1 MRGHA
6 ARGREGPY
14 HPTGLVRRYGRP
26 LPLLLSDQ
34 LQGEHGGDANDGDRA
49 VDHEDFHSRE
59 RVERGGEEIE
69 DGGARYED
77 AHIEEGELKRGGRAE
92 IRVDDAQKQQAGGCG
107 TATAAELAEHPLRPV
122 IGPASEPEVEGES
135 EQGDGERHEEDGDD
149 VLLEDDEV
157 DGHQGGCQQV
167 VHGGPGDAGLDN
179 GVHEPA
185 RAELEEQGTEK
196 PRDDEAVNEEHRHTE
211 GGP

>member
-1 MRGHA
+1 MA
-6 ARGREGPY
+6 A
-14 HPTGLVRRYGRP
+14 
-26 LPLLLSDQ
+26 
-34 LQGEHGGDANDGDRA
+34 DANDGDRA

-135 EQGDGERHEEDGDD
+135 EQGDGNATRRWG
-149 VLLEDDEV
+149 
-157 DGHQGGCQQV
+157 
-167 VHGGPGDAGLDN
+167 
-179 GVHEPA
+179 
-185 RAELEEQGTEK
+185 
-196 PRDDEAVNEEHRHTE
+196 
-211 GGP
+211 